1 MKSKG
6 PREPFRVAGVVRGP
20 SFLITLLTTHDY
32 TKVQSQASVQLY
44 TTLAQ
49 ETQAQEYLSQ
59 NTYTCIKDSSNRNI
73 YLFQSPSGLRLG
85 LKSGNLTPTVHS
97 TKCASYT
104 TPTLSL
110 PYLSLRKS
118 GPNLYTGTGLSGLK
132 N

>member
-59 NTYTCIKDSSNRNI
+59 KQMYT
-73 YLFQSPSGLRLG
+73 
-85 LKSGNLTPTVHS
+85 
-97 TKCASYT
+97 
-104 TPTLSL
+104 
-110 PYLSLRKS
+110 
-118 GPNLYTGTGLSGLK
+118 
-132 N
+132 